1 MNRASYPVLIFLAV
15 ILLFPSLLHAETL
28 AMLNY
33 ESKPGNPIRQE
44 GITVIDVDPHSS
56 TYGQTLMD
64 IPLPHDLVAH
74 HIFYNRGV
82 AITTWGGDEFTG
94 RIEYYDRAFL
104 RLTRDNGPNV
114 FLLKK
119 DIKYLLE
126 TQ

>member
-1 MNRASYPVLIFLAV
+1 MRSKESDSRRPRTGGRGKPRAGRQ
-15 ILLFPSLLHAETL
+15 
-28 AMLNY
+28 
-33 ESKPGNPIRQE
+33 KPRGGRAARSADTFQE
-44 GITVIDVDPHSS
+44 ARYFKHLTAK
-56 TYGQTLMD
+56 Q
-64 IPLPHDLVAH
+64 IP
-74 HIFYNRGV
+74 V